1 MPSDETISN
10 PLNPRRRRISAGSF
24 RAGQSVIG
32 VVQNQFVLNTKIIKS
47 LSVVGD
53 RVDNNTRKISIIKN
67 ILGYQKSDLKENLA
81 SINPQVVMLRNLDE
95 ILKTLRDEKKIEEKN
110 KVNERKKRE
119 NEKRRLQETRLEQ
132 RFKKLKETTQKI
144 LAPVK
149 GILDKIIGGF
159 IAIVGGKFLAK
170 LVDYLGDP
178 KNQEKIGAVTRF
190 FSDFGPK
197 LLTGYLLFGTRL
209 GRTIGRLTGFLIR
222 GAVRLGAASLLLLK
236 KLGIKGAG
244 GLARGLLGGRGR
256 ALVGALQI
264 GTAAAGFFG
273 LNNFLF
279 GNNDDETQG
288 FSGGGLVDGP
298 YGSDQVNARLTDGE
312 FVLSAPAVAAI
323 GPSVLESV
331 NEKYGGKY

>member
-1 MPSDETISN
+1 M
-10 PLNPRRRRISAGSF
+10 R
-24 RAGQSVIG
+24 
-32 VVQNQFVLNTKIIKS
+32 
-47 LSVVGD
+47 
-53 RVDNNTRKISIIKN
+53 
-67 ILGYQKSDLKENLA
+67 
-81 SINPQVVMLRNLDE
+81 
-95 ILKTLRDEKKIEEKN
+95 
-110 KVNERKKRE
+110 ERKERMKRE
-119 NEKRRLQETRLEQ
+119 DYKKQDLSKDL
-132 RFKKLKETTQKI
+132 KLKETTQKI

-264 GTAAAGFFG
+264 GTAVCWIFW
-273 LNNFLF
+273 
-279 GNNDDETQG
+279 T
-288 FSGGGLVDGP
+288 
-298 YGSDQVNARLTDGE
+298 
-312 FVLSAPAVAAI
+312 
-323 GPSVLESV
+323 
-331 NEKYGGKY
+331 